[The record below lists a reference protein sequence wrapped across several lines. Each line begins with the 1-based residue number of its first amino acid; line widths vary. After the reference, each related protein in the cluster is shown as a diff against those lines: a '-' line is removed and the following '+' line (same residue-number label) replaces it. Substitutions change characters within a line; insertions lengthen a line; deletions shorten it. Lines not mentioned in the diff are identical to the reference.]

1 MKIGPKPY
9 YIRADA
15 SNKDA
20 MIKAYERIKEKFL
33 NINGVIHAAIDLLD
47 KSITNMNE
55 DRLRAGLIAK
65 INASVR
71 IAQVFG
77 NENLDFIMFFSSVI
91 SFIKGAGQSN
101 YAAGCIFK
109 DNFAHQLSLKLPN
122 KVKIVNWGY
131 FGKVGVVSSKEY
143 QQRMLRI
150 GVGSI
155 EIPEAMETLEKLLSS
170 PIDQIAFVKTINQ
183 QESDERKNEEKIIFD
198 NSNEKISLL
207 ANENKLNDSL
217 DVNTSLAIL
226 NEEKEVYDVS
236 YRLLLSQIEPYFEP
250 GNKGKIIKLYN
261 RWFEESIRTLKEND
275 YIRDSEGSYVLN
287 YPHKDIEKLWEEWNE
302 KKEKWLNNINL
313 KAKVILLEKMLKSLS
328 QIITGKIKS
337 TDIMFPNSSME
348 LLTGVYR
355 DNEIADYVNEVLAD
369 KIVEYIE
376 KRISNDPDAK
386 IKILEIGAGT
396 GGTSSIVL
404 KRINQYEKNIKEY
417 CYTDVSRAFLIY
429 GENKFKEENPYL
441 NFKIFN
447 VEEPVSNQNIK
458 EKEYDLVIAANV
470 LHATK
475 NIHYTLRNIKMIMKN
490 NGMIMLNEIINN
502 SLFAHLTFGLL
513 EGWWIYEDS
522 QIRLPGCPGL
532 SFEFWKKSFEDEGF
546 KNVFSV
552 IPSCFK
558 LDQQVIVALSNGVI
572 RKETVLNERII
583 SVNNELKKEMNLE
596 KSNTMI
602 NKTNVNIN
610 RLISNELLKEKLL
623 NI

>member
-1 MKIGPKPY
+1 MIYVKKLQLCNSIDKVIWILPYKEIESMTDEYLIEGQEEGILPIFRTVKALISLEYDREDLDLTIITTQVQSINQYEKVNPAHSSVYGLVSSLAKEYSNWNIKIIDLESKCKWPISDMLRIPPDKKGDMWVYRKNQWYRQKLITIEDFKVEESKYKENGVYVVIGGAGGIGEAFSEYVIKKYNAQVVWIGRRPIDENIQNKIDKLMKIGPKPY

-275 YIRDSEGSYVLN
+275 YIR
-287 YPHKDIEKLWEEWNE
+287 I
-302 KKEKWLNNINL
+302 
-313 KAKVILLEKMLKSLS
+313 AKVRM
-328 QIITGKIKS
+328 
-337 TDIMFPNSSME
+337 
-348 LLTGVYR
+348 Y
-355 DNEIADYVNEVLAD
+355 
-369 KIVEYIE
+369 
-376 KRISNDPDAK
+376 
-386 IKILEIGAGT
+386 
-396 GGTSSIVL
+396 
-404 KRINQYEKNIKEY
+404 
-417 CYTDVSRAFLIY
+417 
-429 GENKFKEENPYL
+429 
-441 NFKIFN
+441 
-447 VEEPVSNQNIK
+447 
-458 EKEYDLVIAANV
+458 
-470 LHATK
+470 
-475 NIHYTLRNIKMIMKN
+475 
-490 NGMIMLNEIINN
+490 
-502 SLFAHLTFGLL
+502 
-513 EGWWIYEDS
+513 
-522 QIRLPGCPGL
+522 
-532 SFEFWKKSFEDEGF
+532 
-546 KNVFSV
+546 
-552 IPSCFK
+552 
-558 LDQQVIVALSNGVI
+558 
-572 RKETVLNERII
+572 
-583 SVNNELKKEMNLE
+583 
-596 KSNTMI
+596 
-602 NKTNVNIN
+602 
-610 RLISNELLKEKLL
+610 
-623 NI
+623 